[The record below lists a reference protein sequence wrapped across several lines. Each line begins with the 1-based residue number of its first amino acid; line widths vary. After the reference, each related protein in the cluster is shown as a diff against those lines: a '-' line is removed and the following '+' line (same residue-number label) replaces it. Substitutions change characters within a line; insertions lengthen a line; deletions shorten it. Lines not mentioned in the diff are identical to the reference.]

1 MVGRVLGVGGTC
13 EVDLFGLFVSL
24 LCFISEE
31 MRSDVIFEK
40 RSLRDVEGIL
50 FGLEKGWR
58 SEKWWR

>member
-1 MVGRVLGVGGTC
+1 VGGTC